1 MPQKTVKTAAEMDC
15 NGVHNPAPAEDKEA
29 ISTVMPLAP
38 HAPCA
43 VHHAASL

>member
-1 MPQKTVKTAAEMDC
+1 MPQKTVKFAEEMDC
-15 NGVHNPAPAEDKEA
+15 NDVQNPAPAEDKEA

-43 VHHAASL
+43 VHHAAPL